1 MTKVF
6 ITGASGFIGQRLVK
20 AITKEKVPLRVL
32 SRCNQPGIETVV
44 CDLQFHDIPAN
55 TLMGIDTVFHLA
67 GIAHDSAKKD
77 NQYQAVNV
85 RATLQLAELAVTS
98 GVERFVFLSS
108 VKAGGNLLNNSCMDE
123 SDQGIPEGVYG
134 RTKRE
139 AELKLLEIGRQSG
152 MHVSIVRSS
161 LVYGP
166 LMKGNLQMMLSGIE
180 KGWFPPLPEANN
192 KRSMI
197 HVDDL
202 VRAILLVSNDKRA
215 DGEIFIVTDGLSY
228 SSRQI
233 YSFMRKAI
241 GKPEISWSMPR
252 AIFKVISLIS
262 PTIKYKIDKLFG
274 NEYYSSKKIEKLGYK
289 SCGTLKEMNKT
300 LL

>member
-1 MTKVF
+1 MKKVL

-20 AITKEKVPLRVL
+20 AISKQKVPFCVL
-32 SRCNQPGIETVV
+32 SRSNQPGFETIV
-44 CDLQFHDIPAN
+44 CDLQFNDIPAN
-55 TLMGIDTVFHLA
+55 TLTDIDTVFHLA
-67 GIAHDSAKKD
+67 GIAHDSAKIE

-85 RATLQLAELAVTS
+85 RATIQLAKLAVSS
-98 GVERFVFLSS
+98 GVQKFVFLSS
-108 VKAGGNLLNNSCMDE
+108 VKAGGNLSNNSSMDE
-123 SDQGIPEGVYG
+123 SSQGTPEGVYG

-139 AELKLLEIGRQSG
+139 AEIKLLEIGRQSG
-152 MHVSIVRSS
+152 MHVSIIRSS

-166 LMKGNLQMMLSGIE
+166 LMKGNLKMMFLGVK
-180 KGWFPPLPEANN
+180 KGWFPPLPEVHNR
-192 KRSMI
+192 RSMI

-215 DGEIFIVTDGLSY
+215 DGEIFIVTDGKQY

-233 YSFMRKAI
+233 YSSMRKVI
-241 GKPEISWSMPR
+241 GKSEINWSMPS

-262 PTIKYKIDKLFG
+262 PTTKCKIEKLFG

-289 SCGTLKEMNKT
+289 SRGTLKEMNKT